1 MAVGYKFQTEWVL
14 RRGLLL
20 LTAMYVGAVG
30 GATYFFSIL
39 LNYGLGVVVGF
50 ILLGICKPLF
60 HIAFLGRPSKFY
72 LMPSKPGTSWISRG
86 FIGLIFFLIFG
97 GVVASSYTI
106 WTWLQGTTALLT
118 ISIIS
123 LGLSLFLV
131 LYDGFVLASCKGI
144 PFWNNGILPILMLT
158 TAFIVGIACIDS
170 LYLML
175 QPTPTT
181 LIKVLENWHAFFL
194 LLGAFLVIA
203 FLWVATYI
211 DVTAEKSVYVILR
224 GNVAPIFWLTVFL
237 AVIFPLTAVSYSLLI
252 KPLNTFLSIIGMVEL
267 IGDFLLKYS
276 FLRAGIYR
284 TLVYPWSYSI
294 VV

>member
-175 QPTPTT
+175 QPASIT

>member
-30 GATYFFSIL
+30 GATYFFSVL

-60 HIAFLGRPSKFY
+60 HLAFLGRPSKFY

-86 FIGLIFFLIFG
+86 FVGLIFFLIFG
-97 GVVASSYTI
+97 GVVVCSYTT